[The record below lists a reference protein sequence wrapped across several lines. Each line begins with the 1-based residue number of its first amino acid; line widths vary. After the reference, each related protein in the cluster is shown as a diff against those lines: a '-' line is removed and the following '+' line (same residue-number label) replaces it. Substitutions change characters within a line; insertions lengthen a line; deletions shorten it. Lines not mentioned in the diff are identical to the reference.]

1 MFCALLTDAALAAL
15 TSKKPK
21 SAVCAVL
28 LTVWLVLGLDGFHQ
42 QINAENWS
50 MAFLLQLIAALNVE
64 SFDTPDK
71 SPHSLMPVVLLVPR
85 PRRMLDATHQP
96 RAAL

>member
-1 MFCALLTDAALAAL
+1 MFCALLTDAALDAL
-15 TSKKPK
+15 TSKRPK
-21 SAVCAVL
+21 TAVCAVL
-28 LTVWLVLGLDGFHQ
+28 LIVWLVHGLDGFPQ

-64 SFDTPDK
+64 SFDTPEP

-85 PRRMLDATHQP
+85 L
-96 RAAL
+96 

>member
-15 TSKKPK
+15 TSKKHR
-21 SAVCAVL
+21 SAVCVAL
-28 LTVWLVLGLDGFHQ
+28 LIVWLVLGLDGFHQ

-50 MAFLLQLIAALNVE
+50 VVFLLQLIAALNVE
-64 SFDTPDK
+64 SFDTPEP

-85 PRRMLDATHQP
+85 PSRKLDATHQP